1 MLILGNI
8 KVKINGADAVLQEG
22 LNLDDLVKI
31 RALKG
36 FFAIEKNLKILNKE
50 DYTAT
55 FIEDGDEIE
64 IVGFAGGG

>member
-36 FFAIEKNLKILNKE
+36 FFAIEKNLKIINKE

-64 IVGFAGGG
+64 IVGLAGGG

>member
-8 KVKINGADAVLQEG
+8 KVKIKGADAVLQEG

-36 FFAIEKNLKILNKE
+36 FFAIEKNLKIINKE

>member
-36 FFAIEKNLKILNKE
+36 FFANKKNLKIINKE

>member
-36 FFAIEKNLKILNKE
+36 FFAIEKNLKIINKE

-64 IVGFAGGG
+64 IVSFAGGG

>member
-36 FFAIEKNLKILNKE
+36 FFAIEKNLKIINKE

>member
-36 FFAIEKNLKILNKE
+36 FFAIEKNLKIMNKE

>member
-36 FFAIEKNLKILNKE
+36 FFAIEKKLKIINKE